1 MERKLKP
8 SAKETFFTPKSDSTP
23 ELFAGSP
30 HSQSNERKGEELLQ
44 RGKAVAQRVFESA
57 VEEAGQQGLRQ
68 RPSVRRFLNFAVV
81 KSER

>member
-23 ELFAGSP
+23 QLFAGSP

-57 VEEAGQQGLRQ
+57 GRRSRAAGPTPEA
-68 RPSVRRFLNFAVV
+68 VRE
-81 KSER
+81 KISEFRW